1 VFNARCP
8 LLADGAFLGA
18 GRVGGAHQLAQI
30 GNSVFFFQARADDWS
45 ARHEIGERTVEWPA
59 RVYGV
64 KLLRLMLGY
73 FQHLHGENAEAIL
86 LELFDDVADRAFG
99 NGVRF
104 HEGKSALQRFHSW

>member
-1 VFNARCP
+1 
-8 LLADGAFLGA
+8 
-18 GRVGGAHQLAQI
+18 
-30 GNSVFFFQARADDWS
+30 
-45 ARHEIGERTVEWPA
+45 
-59 RVYGV
+59 
-64 KLLRLMLGY
+64 MLGY

>member
-1 VFNARCP
+1 M
-8 LLADGAFLGA
+8 A
-18 GRVGGAHQLAQI
+18 GSRVRRKTAPPDAWI
-30 GNSVFFFQARADDWS
+30 
-45 ARHEIGERTVEWPA
+45 
-59 RVYGV
+59 
-64 KLLRLMLGY
+64 